1 LTMDEEYARSLR
13 KWLEAEPS
21 IPAQRGVADAGWDAI
36 PGYPVVPLPRSTPET
51 GER

>member
-1 LTMDEEYARSLR
+1 MDEEYTRSLR

-21 IPAQRGVADAGWDAI
+21 IPSQRGVTGAGWDVI
-36 PGYPVVPLPRSTPET
+36 PGYPVVPPPRSAPES